1 MFWASAAGAKHR
13 TLGGRSPRSSKGVL
27 MRKQVLVSVDR
38 GETRVAILESK
49 KAAGRTGQDKEKRP
63 LSGMPKVDADWRVG
77 ELYIER
83 RGRRSIVGNVY
94 KGRVDNVLGGMEAAF
109 VDIGLEKNGFLHV
122 DEIVTPDGETQRRG
136 RGRSGGPKIS
146 DLLKPKQEIVVQVTK
161 DPIGTKGARLSMDLS
176 IPGRYLVYAPYGDG
190 AGVSRKL
197 PDAERERLR
206 KLASG
211 LKVERGGVIIRTAAY
226 GARKIDMQR
235 ELKYLY
241 RLQEVLQSR
250 VQ

>member
-1 MFWASAAGAKHR
+1 MV
-13 TLGGRSPRSSKGVL
+13 T
-27 MRKQVLVSVDR
+27 VDR
-38 GETRVAILESK
+38 GETRVAMLE
-49 KAAGRTGQDKEKRP
+49 AAGDPSPANTSRKGGRAKQGEP
-63 LSGMPKVDADWRVG
+63 PAGYRVA
-77 ELYIER
+77 EIYFER
-83 RGRRSIVGNVY
+83 RGSRSIVGNIY
-94 KGRVDNVLGGMEAAF
+94 KGQVDNVLAGMEAAF

-122 DEIVTPDGETQRRG
+122 DEIVPPDGQTHRRG
-136 RGRSGGPKIS
+136 RGRGGGPKIS

-161 DPIGTKGARLSMDLS
+161 DPIGTKGARLTMDLS
-176 IPGRYLVYAPYGDG
+176 IPGRYLVYQPYGDG
-190 AGVSRKL
+190 FGVSRKL

-250 VQ
+250 VEDTPAPSMVFQEADLSVRVVRDVF